1 MAAITTPAKPT
12 TMAALKVVPKRIKKH
27 NTVVIAAGIAFY
39 GLLALVPTL
48 IAMISIYSLATDA
61 DQITMQITDLT
72 ENLEDRNTAELLQTQ
87 VTSAADEAKGSAGI
101 TALAIGILLALF
113 SASGAVA
120 KLMATV
126 SAAYEATETR
136 KGWKVRGL
144 AFLMTAGAIVG
155 VIVLGVLLGAM
166 PVLANSVFDLGQAGA
181 IGVTIA
187 STVAAFAAMGFGF
200 TVLYRYA
207 PDRAVKTPWK
217 NPGAIV
223 ATIAFLLFVFL
234 FNLYFRFAGEMPP
247 SYGILGTIAALIIFL
262 QLITIAVL
270 LGAEVNAALEEAQAI
285 KASGGDLALA
295 ASGVGVAGATGAATA
310 AGAGAADY
318 KPAEPLPLGKAIA
331 GLAAL
336 FVFGKSDD

>member
-48 IAMISIYSLATDA
+48 IALISIYALVTDA
-61 DQITMQITDLT
+61 DQITSQITDLT
-72 ENLEDRNTAELLQTQ
+72 KNLEDQNTAELLKTQ
-87 VTSAADEAKGSAGI
+87 VTSAAEEAKGAAGI
-101 TALAIGILLALF
+101 TGLTIGILLALF

-126 SAAYEATETR
+126 SAAYEAVEGR

-155 VIVLGVLLGAM
+155 VVILGVLLGAM
-166 PVLANSVFDLGQAGA
+166 PVLANSVFDLGQAGQ
-181 IGVTIA
+181 IGVTVA
-187 STVAAFAAMGFGF
+187 SAVAAFAAMIFGF

-207 PDRAVKTPWK
+207 PDRVRKTPWK

-234 FNLYFRFAGEMPP
+234 FNLYFRFAGAMPA

-285 KASGGDLALA
+285 ESGDEEALA
-295 ASGVGVAGATGAATA
+295 ASPGAVAALRGGSSQP
-310 AGAGAADY
+310 GSH
-318 KPAEPLPLGKAIA
+318 KPAEPMPLGKAIA

-336 FVFGKSDD
+336 FVLGKGDD